1 MLKDQQ
7 TDCVEK
13 SYTVYWVNHS
23 MSCETWTTPKCGC
36 ISVDLSVCNFA
47 HPSQENVYVYSCCYF
62 FCVYVCVSTV
72 SAGAG
77 HIEGEDKEGRRSRG
91 DRYLAAH
98 EPSNAA

>member
-23 MSCETWTTPKCGC
+23 PKCGC

-47 HPSQENVYVYSCCYF
+47 HPLQENVYVYV
-62 FCVYVCVSTV
+62 CVYVCVSTV